1 MYFGYQGRLYSSKAL
16 KLFSLILEIGFLMEE
31 ILTRGTNDESLGRKA
46 VPYPALERPE
56 IICWRKIIIFTTKH
70 R

>member
-1 MYFGYQGRLYSSKAL
+1 
-16 KLFSLILEIGFLMEE
+16 MEE
-31 ILTRGTNDESLGRKA
+31 ILTRGTNDESLGRKT
-46 VPYPALERPE
+46 VPYPVLEGPE